1 MRSNQMNFRPMQKN
15 VVCRACNKT
24 GHIAKYCRSKNSA
37 LVDKNNS
44 DEKGKVKVEEIRD
57 KHEKMWVRKDE
68 SKVENGFGPESSAG
82 SSSGN

>member
-1 MRSNQMNFRPMQKN
+1 MNFKPMQRN
-15 VVCRACNKT
+15 VVCLACNKT
-24 GHIAKYCRSKNSA
+24 SHIAKYCRSKNSA
-37 LVDKNNS
+37 LIDKNKS

-68 SKVENGFGPESSAG
+68 SKAENGSAPEFGAR